1 MSKTFT
7 ATLLEDPVT
16 GDLILPFPD
25 DFLAELDWREGDT
38 LNFTVNGEVVV
49 IVNTSMAQR
58 SKTGG
63 A

>member
-7 ATLLEDPVT
+7 ATLLEDPAT

-25 DFLAELDWREGDT
+25 DFLDELDWREGDT